1 MYMSERVVWTELDA
15 VLRLAKDE
23 MHYQAAI
30 KAYRKIEPHIDE
42 LLQIKLNAD
51 DVYRRYQQTHECN
64 KGEVALTQLSLS
76 ARAEIFAIESHLQRA
91 LEKLAKATDDQ
102 HKQFDATFDHFRVFA
117 IKEAK
122 RYRKEI
128 DCYHAMCLEQQTL
141 LYY

>member
-1 MYMSERVVWTELDA
+1 MYMSERVVWTELDT

-23 MHYQAAI
+23 PHYQAAMSV
-30 KAYRKIEPHIDE
+30 YRNIEPHIDE

-76 ARAEIFAIESHLQRA
+76 ARAEVFAIESHLQSA
-91 LEKLAKATDDQ
+91 LDEIANMTNNEDR
-102 HKQFDATFDHFRVFA
+102 QFDATFDNFRAFA
-117 IKEAK
+117 IREAN

-128 DCYHAMCLEQQTL
+128 DYYHAMCLEQQTL